1 MYICVYT
8 HTHTHNGIL
17 PSYKMNKI
25 LTFEAM
31 WTDLKSIMLGEIN
44 QTEKDKYC
52 ISLIC
57 VI

>member
-1 MYICVYT
+1 MCVHT

-52 ISLIC
+52 VSLIC

>member
-1 MYICVYT
+1 MYVCTHTHT

-25 LTFEAM
+25 LTFEAT

-44 QTEKDKYC
+44 QTKTNTVYH
-52 ISLIC
+52 LY
-57 VI
+57 V